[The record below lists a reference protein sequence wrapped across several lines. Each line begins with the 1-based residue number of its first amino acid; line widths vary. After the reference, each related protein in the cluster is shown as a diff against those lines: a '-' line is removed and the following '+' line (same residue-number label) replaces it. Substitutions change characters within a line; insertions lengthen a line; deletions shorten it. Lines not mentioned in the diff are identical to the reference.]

1 MAKLHRDSG
10 ALVILLGCI
19 IALGPL
25 STDMYLPS
33 LPALMEIFAAD
44 AAAVQFTLSAFMVG
58 FALTQLIYGP
68 LSDRLGRKPVLLSG
82 VAIYTLAS
90 LVCLLAPNIETLIAA
105 RFVQALGAC
114 SGVVLGRAIVR
125 DLHERERA
133 AQVMAMIAVVMAI
146 TPTLAPIAGGY
157 LHHYFGWQA
166 NFIVMACFGVALWL
180 LVALFLAESNTRRD
194 PNATRPCPMLR
205 NFASL
210 LRNPAYCGYA
220 TCVAAGYGGLFSFIS
235 GSSFV
240 LIDVYGLSETAYGY
254 CFGSIA
260 LTYGCGAMIASR
272 SAVRL
277 GLLRLL
283 GLGSVFC
290 LLGGLGMAVLVLS
303 TTALTDGASGH
314 FLFVLGPMLIYMVGF
329 AMIMP
334 LAQAGALQPFPHMAG
349 SAAALMGFIQ
359 MSAAALIGSAVGHA
373 LDGTARPL
381 ALAVAFCALLGL
393 AGYLAV
399 RRVKP

>member
-33 LPALMEIFAAD
+33 LPALTEIFAAD
-44 AAAVQFTLSAFMVG
+44 AAAVQFTLSAFMIG

-105 RFVQALGAC
+105 RFIQALGAC
-114 SGVVLGRAIVR
+114 SGVVIGRAIVR

-146 TPTLAPIAGGY
+146 TPALAPIAGGY

-166 NFIVMACFGVALWL
+166 NFIAMACFGMALWL
-180 LVALFLAESNTRRD
+180 LVALFLAESNMRRD
-194 PNATRPCPMLR
+194 PNATRPGPMLR

-220 TCVAAGYGGLFSFIS
+220 ACVAAGYGGLFSFIS

-240 LIDVYGLSETAYGY
+240 LIDVYGLPETAYGY

-260 LTYGCGAMIASR
+260 FTYGCGAMIASR
-272 SAVRL
+272 SAARL

-283 GLGSVFC
+283 GLGSAFC
-290 LLGGLGMAVLVLS
+290 LLGGLGMAALVLG

-314 FLFVLGPMLIYMVGF
+314 FLFVLGPMLIYMAGF

-381 ALAVAFCALLGL
+381 AFAVAFCALLGL
-393 AGYLAV
+393 AGYLVV
-399 RRVKP
+399 RRVQP